1 MDFFKVDFS
10 MIRNWKTYFFS
21 ILAACNLVALPTIP
35 SAATTVVVS
44 GNAFITSNVSKDI
57 FRTRAIENALQ
68 KIVLEADQDL
78 SSFSIVENGKVL
90 LDQIQSNSEIQ
101 ILQYEIIEEN
111 IKNKKYQVTVRALI
125 NNDKSANSANQICK
139 KVKAETIDFSLNM
152 IANSIQFPAWAN
164 ISPDW
169 LLDELQD
176 YSFNPEF
183 VYSKTSQVDKKQ
195 SELYNLFDQSKLP
208 EKSKNIYHLNTKVI
222 FERENKNNLIEKN
235 LVLLAKMRI
244 SLFRDNKVIS
254 ELEFHQPYIIHQ
266 TIMNNLFIGANRSQ
280 WGKIKNHFSALLKTK
295 LTSQLAQLNCLK
307 ITPRLFAKSGTPFID
322 HGRLDGIEKTDMFV
336 VKSNNTQKTYLKI
349 IEIKDQETEL
359 EIISE
364 KQNIESISG
373 KFVELVTGS

>member
-1 MDFFKVDFS
+1 MDFFKVDSS

-111 IKNKKYQVTVRALI
+111 IKNKKYQVTVKALI

-176 YSFNPEF
+176 YSFNPKF

-235 LVLLAKMRI
+235 LVLLAKMKI
-244 SLFRDNKVIS
+244 SLFRDNQVIS
-254 ELEFHQPYIIHQ
+254 ELEFQQPYIIHQ
-266 TIMNNLFIGANRSQ
+266 FAS
-280 WGKIKNHFSALLKTK
+280 LLKTK

>member
-1 MDFFKVDFS
+1 

-176 YSFNPEF
+176 YSFNPKF

-235 LVLLAKMRI
+235 LVLLAKMKI

-307 ITPRLFAKSGTPFID
+307 ITPRLFAKSGTLFID
-322 HGRLDGIEKTDMFV
+322 HGRIDGIEKTDMFV

>member
-1 MDFFKVDFS
+1 

-21 ILAACNLVALPTIP
+21 ILAACNLVALPTTP
-35 SAATTVVVS
+35 SAATTVVAS
-44 GNAFITSNVSKDI
+44 GNAFLTSNINKDI
-57 FRTRAIENALQ
+57 FRARAIENALQ

-90 LDQIQSNSEIQ
+90 LDQIQSNSDVQ

-111 IKNKKYQVTVRALI
+111 IKNNEYQVTVKALI
-125 NNDKSANSANQICK
+125 NNGKSANSANQICK

-169 LLDELQD
+169 LLNELQD
-176 YSFNPEF
+176 YSFNPKLE
-183 VYSKTSQVDKKQ
+183 YSKTSQVDKKQ

-208 EKSKNIYHLNTKVI
+208 EKSKTIYHLDTKVV

-235 LVLLAKMRI
+235 LVLLAKIRTT
-244 SLFRDNKVIS
+244 LLRDNKVIS
-254 ELEFHQPYIIHQ
+254 ELAYNQPYVIHQ
-266 TIMNNLFIGANRSQ
+266 TIMNNLFISQNRSN
-280 WGKIKNHFSALLKTK
+280 WGKIKKHFSSLLKTK
-295 LTSQLAQLNCLK
+295 LSSQLDQLHCLN
-307 ITPRLFAKSGTPFID
+307 ITPRIFSKSGTPFID
-322 HGRLDGIEKTDMFV
+322 HGRIDGVEESDMFV

-349 IEIKDQETEL
+349 VEIKDQETEL

-373 KFVELVTGS
+373 KFVELVAGS